1 MVQQNVSAIVLAA
14 GKGTRMKA
22 SLPKVLH
29 SLCGMPLIYYSLD
42 ALKSSQSIKKVVV
55 VTGFA
60 KDKVKTEVNN
70 LFKGVTFSVQKRLNG
85 SAKAVEVALPEIKSK
100 QVLIMCADSPL
111 LDRKD
116 INRALRAHIKAGNDC
131 TVLTKRTDVPK
142 GLGRII
148 RDSNRNLLEI
158 KEQAMLSPAQKKI
171 DEINTG
177 IYVFETEILKKY
189 IKKVRINSRK
199 KEYFLT
205 DIIAL
210 LILAKRKVR
219 AVNIGKDCLYFSVNN
234 LRDLIKAERVVRMY
248 LIEKLIDKGV
258 RVIDPETTFLG
269 PKTLVGE
276 NSIIYPF
283 TFLENNVKIGSSC
296 SVGPFARVREG
307 TVIRDNS
314 HIGNFA
320 EIVRS
325 KVAENVKMKHFSY
338 LGDTEVE
345 SGVNIGC
352 GTVVANFDGKKKN
365 KTKIKKGAFIG
376 SDSILVAPVVIGRDA
391 LTGAGS
397 VVTKNVKDKTV
408 VIGVP
413 AKELKV
419 RKNV

>member
-1 MVQQNVSAIVLAA
+1 MTKDVSAIVLAA
-14 GKGTRMKA
+14 GKGTRMKS

-29 SLCGMPLIYYSLD
+29 SLCGMPLIYYSLEV
-42 ALKSSQSIKKVVV
+42 LKSSQPIKKIVV

-60 KDKVKTEVNN
+60 KDKVRAEVNR
-70 LFKGVTFSVQKRLNG
+70 LFKGVTFSVQKKLNG
-85 SAKAVEVALPEIKSK
+85 SAKAVESALSLIKSR

-111 LDRKD
+111 LDKRSVSQ
-116 INRALRAHIKAGNDC
+116 ALRAHIKSGNDC
-131 TVLTKRTDVPK
+131 TVLTKRTDAPK

-148 RDSNRNLLEI
+148 RDSNRNILEI
-158 KEQAMLSPAQKKI
+158 REQAMLSPAQKKI
-171 DEINTG
+171 DEVNTG
-177 IYVFETEILKKY
+177 IYVFKTETLKKY
-189 IKKVRINSRK
+189 IGKIEVNSSK

-205 DIIAL
+205 DIVAF
-210 LILAKRKVR
+210 LISAKLRVR
-219 AVNIGKDCLYFSVNN
+219 TVNIGKDCFYFSVNN
-234 LRDLIKAERVVRMY
+234 LRDLIKAERLVRMY
-248 LIEKLIDKGV
+248 LIDKLIDKGV

-269 PKTLVGE
+269 PKTVVGK
-276 NSIIYPF
+276 NSLIYPF
-283 TFLENNVKIGSSC
+283 TFLENNVKIGTSC

-338 LGDTEVE
+338 LGDTEVG

-376 SDSILVAPVVIGRDA
+376 SDSILVSPVVIGRDA

-397 VVTKNVKDKTV
+397 VVTRDVRDKTV

-413 AKELKV
+413 AKELKA
-419 RKNV
+419 RKDV